1 MTSDYKK
8 YQDQKNNKEI
18 ELIIQD
24 LKNKKL
30 FKFAEIVKQ
39 TYINLNK

>member
-1 MTSDYKK
+1 MTSDFKK
-8 YQDQKNNKEI
+8 YQDQKNDKAI
-18 ELIIQD
+18 ELIIEG

-39 TYINLNK
+39 TYINL